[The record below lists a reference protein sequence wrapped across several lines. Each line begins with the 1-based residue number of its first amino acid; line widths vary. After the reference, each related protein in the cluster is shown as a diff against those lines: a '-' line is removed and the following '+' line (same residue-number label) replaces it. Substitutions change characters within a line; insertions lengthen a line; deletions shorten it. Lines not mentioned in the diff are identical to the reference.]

1 MRSFVVEVLGN
12 CRICVIHVE
21 AFKSPQLPN
30 SVSFAYNLSVLRKSP
45 QLLAASFLL
54 TLTVAVHAQQGNE
67 GQPNSQIKINYLN
80 VCAPSDAEK
89 QELTS
94 ALDRLP
100 AKIRFVPDFE
110 VSRGR
115 TTTTE
120 APAGLNSLLGN
131 SQLVNQ
137 DKGPSNWVRIRREF
151 PPESPFVS
159 VQYSMSVDPDGIVE
173 TLVFRSRE
181 AKDVIQVLLED
192 TVSSSSDPAQVL
204 KSDTPVDRVRIERF
218 GKSSVALARC
228 PTADQHAY
236 DPLFQEASTILSR
249 YRTALSV
256 RTTVPGD
263 LRRLGVGEKPKSPT
277 GTQKEVPKKSQQPA
291 PQS

>member
-1 MRSFVVEVLGN
+1 ML
-12 CRICVIHVE
+12 
-21 AFKSPQLPN
+21 
-30 SVSFAYNLSVLRKSP
+30 
-45 QLLAASFLL
+45 SFLFAL
-54 TLTVAVHAQQGNE
+54 AGTGYAQQENA
-67 GQPNSQIKINYLN
+67 GQPSSQIKINYLN
-80 VCAPSDAEK
+80 VCAPSDTEK

-94 ALDRLP
+94 ALDHLP
-100 AKIRFVPDFE
+100 GKIHFAPDFE

-115 TTTTE
+115 TTMTE
-120 APAGLNSLLGN
+120 APIGLNSLLGN

-228 PTADQHAY
+228 PSADQHAY
-236 DPLFQEASTILSR
+236 DPLFQQASTILSH

-256 RTTVPGD
+256 RTTVPSD
-263 LRRLGVGEKPKSPT
+263 LRRLGVGEKPKSST
-277 GTQKEVPKKSQQPA
+277 GTQKEVPKKSQRPA
-291 PQS
+291 PEP

>member
-1 MRSFVVEVLGN
+1 MHNSA
-12 CRICVIHVE
+12 IT
-21 AFKSPQLPN
+21 QLPDYPITQ
-30 SVSFAYNLSVLRKSP
+30 FLKYNLSVLRQSLK
-45 QLLAASFLL
+45 LLALL
-54 TLTVAVHAQQGNE
+54 FVVALTAACYAQQANGE
-67 GQPNSQIKINYLN
+67 QPSSQIKINYLN
-80 VCAPSDAEK
+80 VCAPSDTEK

-100 AKIRFVPDFE
+100 SRIHFAPDFE

-115 TTTTE
+115 TTMTE
-120 APAGLNSLLGN
+120 APAGLNSLLGD

-151 PPESPFVS
+151 PAESPFVS
-159 VQYSMSVDPDGIVE
+159 VQYSMSVDAGGVVE

-181 AKDVIQVLLED
+181 AKDVIQILLED
-192 TVSSSSDPAQVL
+192 TVSSTSDPAQVL
-204 KSDTPVDRVRIERF
+204 KSDTPVDRVRIERY

-249 YRTALSV
+249 YRAALSV
-256 RTTVPGD
+256 RTTVPSD
-263 LRRLGVGEKPKSPT
+263 LRRLGVGDKPKSSP
-277 GTQKEVPKKSQQPA
+277 GAQKEAPKKGAQPA
-291 PQS
+291 SQPPH